1 MFMLMSPVLTSSMA
15 LTYLQPQQALL
26 HYPTQQLQVAPVPQQ
41 PGIYHPPQAIA
52 PPPPPPPHQV
62 QPLPSPPE
70 PLPVIPQQS
79 EPLPTATQPTSTT
92 TVPRLFDVPSI
103 AYPGDFCQL
112 PQTVC
117 VGGSV
122 CVNVP
127 LVTDTTTTTSHTIVE
142 ASTVST
148 TPLATTTTTQPTT
161 TTSTTPTTT
170 TTTQTAS
177 IATEAA
183 TTTRAA
189 STMADVTTTT
199 VPSTTTTAYIGR
211 IDQIPQANPYRCVSC
226 CQPNARNCQPQ
237 VIRIDLS
244 YPIPSRGCL
253 SSIDC
258 QRGSFCRQG
267 VCRR

>member
-1 MFMLMSPVLTSSMA
+1 MA
-15 LTYLQPQQALL
+15 LTYLQPQ
-26 HYPTQQLQVAPVPQQ
+26 
-41 PGIYHPPQAIA
+41 QAIA

-122 CVNVP
+122 CVNNICTCRRGEEPVNGQCEK
-127 LVTDTTTTTSHTIVE
+127 VE
-142 ASTVST
+142 
-148 TPLATTTTTQPTT
+148 
-161 TTSTTPTTT
+161 
-170 TTTQTAS
+170 
-177 IATEAA
+177 
-183 TTTRAA
+183 
-189 STMADVTTTT
+189 VTTTT

-244 YPIPSRGCL
+244 CKNYEEEVRIAMHRFSAAGRNDGARLVPPSRL
-253 SSIDC
+253 TPRKPKPDT
-258 QRGSFCRQG
+258 
-267 VCRR
+267 

>member
-1 MFMLMSPVLTSSMA
+1 MSPVLTSSMA
-15 LTYLQPQQALL
+15 LTYLQPQQA
-26 HYPTQQLQVAPVPQQ
+26 V
-41 PGIYHPPQAIA
+41 A
-52 PPPPPPPHQV
+52 PPPPPPPPTQQV
-62 QPLPSPPE
+62 QPLPFPPE
-70 PLPVIPQQS
+70 PLPVIPQES
-79 EPLPTATQPTSTT
+79 EPLPTTTQPTTT
-92 TVPRLFDVPSI
+92 TTAPRFTGLFDVPSI

-122 CVNVP
+122 CIDNICTCRRGEEPVNGQCEKVEVP
-127 LVTDTTTTTSHTIVE
+127 LFTDTTTTSIQTTAEALTTS
-142 ASTVST
+142 A
-148 TPLATTTTTQPTT
+148 TPLTTTTTTQPTT
-161 TTSTTPTTT
+161 TTSTTTMPTTT
-170 TTTQTAS
+170 TATQTAS
-177 IATEAA
+177 FATEAA
-183 TTTRAA
+183 TTTTAA
-189 STMADVTTTT
+189 STTAEVTTST

-211 IDQIPQANPYRCVSC
+211 IDQLPQASPYRCVSC

-253 SSIDC
+253 SSLDC